1 MKPENKNHIIYSE
14 QYAIPVAKKQDP
26 TNNMAQYQR
35 YINPH
40 PNKNQQLYNIQKV
53 QNVQN
58 IQKIPQAQN
67 PQPTYKNPNTLYS
80 QNIPF
85 TNINR
90 KTHNPSQLRH
100 GQLKNQFFGIEETYV
115 IDPNTGKKIILET
128 KNVPNDNNQGHIGNN
143 QGHIGNNQGHIG
155 NNQVHIGINQGHIG
169 NNQVHIDNNQA
180 HIGNNQADI
189 NNNQVHTGINQGH
202 IGNNQVYINNNQT
215 YNTQFT
221 QNEVN
226 YMNPEEKTISH
237 QTRAYQQ
244 QDNDHNNNDFA
255 ITYEPQP
262 QITND
267 SINTINPTTSI
278 YTDIYAST
286 EIKTTQPTQPKKQN
300 DNNEENQSP
309 IIEDLNRKES
319 NVVDL
324 PLDPKK
330 SATLM
335 TVNSLANI
343 HYNAYPTAH
352 FSKEPF
358 LNIAGYGFNSYNGKV
373 KKFNEDRIKTI
384 VNYQLVNKENIKV
397 KPNISYFSIFDGHSG
412 NKCSDFLKQYLH
424 LYLFNSSF
432 FPNEP
437 IKAIR
442 EAFKKAEDNFCGMVY
457 DPNSNILL
465 DKSGSCALVML
476 IINDVL
482 FSINL
487 GDSRALY
494 SYDTG
499 NFKYQITRDH
509 KPNDDVE
516 RKRIE
521 NAGGSVFY
529 ANKIQRNG
537 REIELKEEQFGKGFS
552 FPYRI
557 SPGKI
562 AVSLIYNNLGRKN
575 YWRLLC

>member
-1 MKPENKNHIIYSE
+1 MKPENKNIIYPE
-14 QYAIPVAKKQDP
+14 KYTIPVGKKQIPSDNIP
-26 TNNMAQYQR
+26 QYQR
-35 YINPH
+35 YINPN

-58 IQKIPQAQN
+58 IQKIPQALN
-67 PQPTYKNPNTLYS
+67 PRPTYKNPDTSYF
-80 QNIPF
+80 QNIPI
-85 TNINR
+85 TNNQR

-100 GQLKNQFFGIEETYV
+100 GQLKKQFFGNEIIEETYV
-115 IDPNTGKKIILET
+115 IDPYTGKKIILET
-128 KNVPNDNNQGHIGNN
+128 KNSPND
-143 QGHIGNNQGHIG
+143 
-155 NNQVHIGINQGHIG
+155 
-169 NNQVHIDNNQA
+169 NNQVHIDNNQV
-180 HIGNNQADI
+180 HISNNQAHID
-189 NNNQVHTGINQGH
+189 NNQAH
-202 IGNNQVYINNNQT
+202 IDNNQA

-221 QNEVN
+221 QNEA
-226 YMNPEEKTISH
+226 YYINPEEKKILH
-237 QTRAYQQ
+237 QTRAYQHHH
-244 QDNDHNNNDFA
+244 NDNNNNFVN
-255 ITYEPQP
+255 TYEPQP

-267 SINTINPTTSI
+267 SINTINPTASI
-278 YTDIYAST
+278 YNDIYAST
-286 EIKTTQPTQPKKQN
+286 DIKTTLPKKQN

-309 IIEDLNRKES
+309 IIEDLIQKES
-319 NVVDL
+319 DLVDI

-335 TVNSLANI
+335 SVNSLANI
-343 HYNAYPTAH
+343 HYNAYPTAQ
-352 FSKEPF
+352 FSKKPF

-424 LYLFNSSF
+424 LYLFNSTF
-432 FPNEP
+432 FPNDP
-437 IKAIR
+437 IRAIR

-457 DPNSNILL
+457 DPKSNILL

-476 IINDVL
+476 IINDIL

-562 AVSLIYNNLGRKN
+562 AVSLFYNNLGRKN